1 MTHLGEG
8 TLQELLDGELA
19 PGPRAQADAHLA
31 LCRECAGQLAE
42 LRSMNARTSALL
54 GLVEAAPPM
63 IAAQAHFARHRRGA
77 GAGTDAL
84 AQARRALPRAAV
96 LVLAVA
102 GAAAAAV
109 VPGSP
114 VREWVARV
122 TVSERAAEPALPAP
136 APAPS
141 VEERVV
147 EVAPKAVSILPEGGR
162 VRVAV
167 TGSSPE
173 LRVRARLSDEPQA
186 QVTATGAAVSARF
199 RTGPGRIEIV
209 GAGPGEVVV
218 DLPRG
223 ADAAFVEV
231 NGRVVAAKEGKTL
244 RSLAPRVAGSAD
256 EPVFRAGS

>member
-19 PGPRAQADAHLA
+19 PGPRAEADAHLA
-31 LCRECAGQLAE
+31 LCRQCAGQLAE

-63 IAAQAHFARHRRGA
+63 IAAQAQFARHRRGA
-77 GAGTDAL
+77 QAGAGSGAL

-122 TVSERAAEPALPAP
+122 TVDERAAEPALPAP
-136 APAPS
+136 APE
-141 VEERVV
+141 VEEAV
-147 EVAPKAVSILPEGGR
+147 EVAPKAVSILPEDGR

-167 TGSSPE
+167 TGSSAE
-173 LRVRARLSDEPQA
+173 LRVRIRLVDEPQA

-199 RTGPGRIEIV
+199 RMGPGRIEIA

-218 DLPRG
+218 DLPR
-223 ADAAFVEV
+223 AAEAAFVEV
-231 NGRVVAAKEGKTL
+231 NGRVVAAKEGGAL